1 MNKIL
6 KFNNAIL
13 NLDNLEVIEA
23 NIEMEFYGLHFTNCI
38 VLVNLTEEEFQYL
51 TEFLKSDFKFHE
63 INKPVNRINNNIN
76 EINNNINKIN
86 NSINRMNMR
95 H

>member
-13 NLDNLEVIEA
+13 NLDNLEVIEKEY
-23 NIEMEFYGLHFTNCI
+23 NDEELYRLHFTNCI
-38 VLVNLTEEEFQYL
+38 VQVNLTEEEFQYL

-76 EINNNINKIN
+76 EINNSINEIN
-86 NSINRMNMR
+86 NSINRIK
-95 H
+95 